1 MSVVQNTDGHVHEQ
15 NRDRPRFARGLFGR
29 VAGGLL
35 IVLCAAALCGIL
47 AFRYQQNRTVDLSS
61 TAAGHIDALVALLE
75 RNRVPADRIHEVNR
89 QTLRDERTVW
99 DCWNIVLDVP
109 PMVSVS
115 GLRKLV
121 AQHMAQRG
129 LGVSRASGEDN
140 QKLLAFLAGRL
151 IATVQFESQT
161 DSQPPA
167 APTLISRTTQQPRH
181 HNVAPTMPLSAP
193 PRADLLAHSRIAA
206 ETVTTVLMEEG
217 FPLIKVYQPVDQQ
230 TDRDERQLLRMGV
243 RIASSND
250 AGRIAQAI
258 GNAFASDHIDIDR
271 RPSPNGAGQEILVT
285 FKGRPVV
292 ALTLQEVQK
301 SSLGSAHLGRVDN
314 ALVQSREVIHGA
326 DHASVSGKPLA
337 IIVDDG
343 GYGGSTTEAILA
355 LPPVLTLS
363 ILPNTP
369 YAAETAQ
376 RAQQLG
382 FEVMLHMPMESG
394 NPHVHFP
401 GEVTVD
407 MTSEEIESLTLD
419 AIEQVPGCI
428 AANNHTGSLF
438 TANLEAMTVFMG
450 ILRQRGLFFVDSRT
464 ATDSTASILGMVWD
478 MPVLE
483 RSVFLDNQDDP
494 RDIQS
499 QFLVLITK
507 ARNGK
512 KPIGICHFRPATARV
527 LAEILPALPNYGVRA
542 VHVSELIH

>member
-1 MSVVQNTDGHVHEQ
+1 MSVVENTDGHVHAQ
-15 NRDRPRFARGLFGR
+15 NRDRPRFARQLFGR

-35 IVLCAAALCGIL
+35 IVLCAAALCGVL
-47 AFRYQQNRTVDLSS
+47 ALRCRQTRTVDLSS
-61 TAAGHIDALVALLE
+61 TAAGHLDALVALLE
-75 RNRVPADRIHEVNR
+75 RNRVPADHIHEVNR
-89 QTLRDERTVW
+89 QTLRDQEAAW
-99 DCWNIVLDVP
+99 DCWNIALDIP
-109 PMVSVS
+109 PMVSAS

-129 LGVSRASGEDN
+129 LGVSRATGEDN

-151 IATVQFESQT
+151 IATVQFKSQT
-161 DSQPPA
+161 DSQPTA
-167 APTLISRTTQQPRH
+167 APILSTSTAQEARDRSRVWTI
-181 HNVAPTMPLSAP
+181 PLSAP
-193 PRADLLAHSRIAA
+193 PRADLLAHSRIAS

-217 FPLIKVYQPVDQQ
+217 FPLVKVYQPVDQQ
-230 TDRDERQLLRMGV
+230 TDRDEGQLFRMGV

-250 AGRIAQAI
+250 RGRIAQAI
-258 GNAFASDHIDIDR
+258 GNAFADDPIEIDR
-271 RPSPNGAGQEILVT
+271 RPSPNGDDQEILVILE
-285 FKGRPVV
+285 GRPLV
-292 ALTLQEVQK
+292 ALTLYQVEAR
-301 SSLGSAHLGRVDN
+301 SLGLPHYNGPDYALIQHPEAISN
-314 ALVQSREVIHGA
+314 ADA
-326 DHASVSGKPLA
+326 DVVSGEPLA

-343 GYGGSTTEAILA
+343 GYGGPTTEAILA

-376 RAQQLG
+376 RARQLG

-419 AIEQVPGCI
+419 AIEQVPGCV
-428 AANNHTGSLF
+428 AANNHTGSRF

-450 ILRQRGLFFVDSRT
+450 VLRRKGLFFVDSRT
-464 ATDSTASILGMVWD
+464 ASDSTAGILGMVWD

-483 RSVFLDNQDDP
+483 RSVFLDNKDDP
-494 RDIQS
+494 RDIHA
-499 QFLVLITK
+499 QFRSLIEK

-512 KPIGICHFRPATARV
+512 QPIGICHFRPATAQV
-527 LAEILPALPNYGVRA
+527 LAEILPALPDYGVRA
-542 VHVSELIH
+542 VHISELVH